1 LLGGKTV
8 ASSGQQRLQI
18 KCREV
23 SMNKIIQLEV
33 PDESLTQL
41 RELAKDAGLKGI
53 SDLINNAVTLY
64 GWAVKQVKAGK
75 DIVALP
81 QDAEGDISRCQRL
94 KHCDQ

>member
-1 LLGGKTV
+1 
-8 ASSGQQRLQI
+8 
-18 KCREV
+18 
-23 SMNKIIQLEV
+23 MNKIIQLEV

-75 DIVALP
+75 EIYALP
-81 QDAEGDISRCQRL
+81 QHPEEDSAGMMLEMPAFEALRPV
-94 KHCDQ
+94 KN